1 MTLSSR
7 DAQNKPYAML
17 IPSDWRVPV
26 EGTDIGLAYPYFA
39 NFVTSGGSS
48 HANWYQSP
56 DLKKVVNW
64 RVKDIAQ

>member
-1 MTLSSR
+1 MSIR

-26 EGTDIGLAYPYFA
+26 EGTDIGLAYPSFV

-48 HANWYQSP
+48 NANWYQSP
-56 DLKKVVNW
+56 NLKKVVGW